1 MSVVKKAYFA
11 KMSKAILI
19 KLDAESNNQ
28 DSERNSATPFRSLM
42 DILAPPKI
50 RFAINI
56 FILIIISVSINN
68 SLYAQSE
75 NSKNEQSWKFSF
87 DQPQTVWRIETDEPN
102 LKTIEHKYSPQ
113 EGYGK
118 RGCEYISLQIPARA
132 NSIMVGMKVGTG
144 LLSDD
149 VLPTI
154 YVKSNQTGLR
164 FMLRV
169 ILPMTP
175 DDSQSNKQG
184 EGKSSPLAI
193 LLAGGT
199 YSLNGSW
206 QQIRIDRPLD
216 LLKNEAIKISQR
228 SGKNIDV
235 TNAYYDMAY
244 LDINGGEGEL
254 NLWIDDLEI
263 NGYVPVSPEEFVKG
277 SLRTINQQN
286 RPNSSTPPAGNNNY
300 HTNELSG
307 LDANTGSQTPV
318 VPANRLKSQMKNN
331 SIYVNDSLFFIRA
344 IRYRGE
350 PLEYLRQLGFNTIWM
365 DTVPTEGQMI
375 QAQELGLWIIS
386 PPPLNK
392 QQWDVFSGEATNFT
406 PTFWGDRYNRVIA
419 WNLGNLTRNSIS
431 VEHTN
436 RLCRRIRECDREILR
451 PIIAQADENMLN
463 YSRQVQS
470 LIIERNPIYSSLDMK
485 KYLRWHRDIP
495 CLVQAGMP
503 RICVIQT
510 QPDAKLT
517 QVWKTMF
524 PNETFP
530 ESIPYEQLQATAFA
544 AAGSGVRGLF
554 FDSQTSLF
562 SNDPDAQYRSRSL
575 ELLNSRLSAAD
586 SFFVAGTPSMPVNAS
601 DPNLWYI
608 ILTVANKGRLALPL
622 YIPKYAQY
630 SLSGSFTRSVS
641 AAFEDIPTTYQA
653 YRFTPNGLE
662 PLKTNRL
669 TGDMNVI
676 IDSQADWSIILFA
689 QNPSVISSLYNR
701 LKIQGNRPSVL
712 FHELTTNRLENFR
725 PWFNPQR
732 ASKEE
737 LSLFNSAVKA
747 LEYSNRLINQNLLS
761 EADSFSCDAA
771 NALRIL
777 EYSYWSGIIGTRQE
791 PVFHPAAVSFRTM
804 RLYFA
809 WRQNMQNY
817 RQGDNVLP
825 AGDLESVVEFQKSKW
840 ALFLDLE
847 SNPYI
852 SAKGDINPM
861 AAYSG
866 TSGLCLTV
874 QTAPELQNSI
884 ALLDKAPIT
893 VQSPI
898 VHLEPFE
905 LVKITCLVNLP
916 EKKAIKGSVD
926 GLKIYDVYTGDI
938 LARRITETHG
948 WQTIVMF
955 RTADSAGNIQL
966 RFELTGIG
974 KAYIDNVK
982 IIRIVPGSGGNLV
995 E

>member
-1 MSVVKKAYFA
+1 
-11 KMSKAILI
+11 MSKASLEILE
-19 KLDAESNNQ
+19 AEFRIRS
-28 DSERNSATPFRSLM
+28 SERRMTTQFRSL
-42 DILAPPKI
+42 DGL
-50 RFAINI
+50 FASEKLRLLVYT
-56 FILIIISVSINN
+56 FIISVISVLII
-68 SLYAQSE
+68 SPLYAQSE
-75 NSKNEQSWKFSF
+75 NNKNEQSWKFSF

-118 RGCEYISLQIPARA
+118 RGCEYVSLQIPSQAK
-132 NSIMVGMKVGTG
+132 SIMLGMKVGTG

-175 DDSQSNKQG
+175 ADNSQSSGQG
-184 EGKSSPLAI
+184 EGKSAPLAI
-193 LLAGGT
+193 LLVGGT

-216 LLKNEAIKISQR
+216 LLKREAVDISKR
-228 SGKNIDV
+228 SGQNIDV

-244 LDINGGEGEL
+244 LDIKCGEGEL
-254 NLWIDDLEI
+254 NRWIDDLEI
-263 NGYVPVSPEEFVKG
+263 NGYVPVSPEEFVRG
-277 SLRTINQQN
+277 SLRTINTQN
-286 RPNSSTPPAGNNNY
+286 KSNAPAAPAAKINR
-300 HTNELSG
+300 TNEFSSPG
-307 LDANTGSQTPV
+307 ANPDSQTPV
-318 VPANRLKSQMKNN
+318 VPVNRLKSQIKNN
-331 SIYVNDSLFFIRA
+331 SIYINDSLFFIRA

-365 DTVPTEGQMI
+365 DMVPTEGQMI
-375 QAQELGLWIIS
+375 QAEELGLWLIC

-392 QQWDVFSGEATNFT
+392 QQWDVFSEEVNYT

-431 VEHTN
+431 VEQTN
-436 RLCRRIRECDREILR
+436 KLCRRIRECDRDVVR
-451 PIIAQADENMLN
+451 PIIAQADEDMLN
-463 YSRQVQS
+463 YSRQVQG
-470 LIIERNPIYSSLDMK
+470 LIIERNPIYSSMDMK

-495 CLVQAGMP
+495 CLIQAGMP

-510 QPDAKLT
+510 QPDVKLT
-517 QVWKTMF
+517 QIWKTMF

-530 ESIPYEQLQATAFA
+530 QSIPYEQLQVTAYA

-575 ELLNSRLSAAD
+575 ELLNSRLAAAD
-586 SFFVAGTPSMPVNAS
+586 SFFMAGTPSALPVNAS

-608 ILTVANKGRLALPL
+608 ILTVSNKGRLALPL
-622 YIPKYAQY
+622 YIPNYAQY
-630 SLSGSFTRSVS
+630 ALSGSFTRSVS
-641 AAFEDIPTTYQA
+641 AVFDDIPTTSQA
-653 YRFTPNGLE
+653 YRLAPNGLE
-662 PLKTNRL
+662 PLKTNSP
-669 TGDMNVI
+669 TGEMNVI
-676 IDSQADWSIILFA
+676 IDSQADWSMILFT
-689 QNPSVISSLYNR
+689 QNPTVISSMYNR
-701 LKIQGNRPSVL
+701 LKNQGKRPSIL
-712 FHELTTNRLENFR
+712 LYELTANRLENFR

-737 LSLFNSAVKA
+737 LSLFNSAAKA

-761 EADSFSCDAA
+761 EADAFSCDAA

-791 PVFHPAAVSFRTM
+791 PIFHPAAVSFRMM
-804 RLYFA
+804 RLYYS

-817 RQGDNVLP
+817 KQGDNVLP
-825 AGDLESVVEFQKSKW
+825 AGDFESLTDFQDSNW
-840 ALFLDLE
+840 ALYVDIA
-847 SNPYI
+847 SSSYI
-852 SAKGDINPM
+852 AAKGDINPM

-866 TSGLCLTV
+866 KSGLCLTV
-874 QTAPELQNSI
+874 QTTPELLNSI
-884 ALLDKAPIT
+884 VLLDKSPIT
-893 VQSPI
+893 VLSPV

-916 EKKAIKGSVD
+916 EKKAIKGTVD
-926 GLKIYDVYTGDI
+926 GLKINDVYSGDV
-938 LARRITETHG
+938 LARRITQTHG

-955 RTADSAGNIQL
+955 RTADNNGNLQL
-966 RFELTGIG
+966 RFDLTGIG

-982 IIRIVPGSGGNLV
+982 IIRIVPGSGGNLI